1 MDWAN
6 PFIKGIDGFDIK
18 NMDSFELVNGFG
30 EIKQGDYKCRII
42 IAKYPQ
48 GKNEAKMN
56 REIRDVFL

>member
-1 MDWAN
+1 
-6 PFIKGIDGFDIK
+6 
-18 NMDSFELVNGFG
+18 MDSFELVNGFG